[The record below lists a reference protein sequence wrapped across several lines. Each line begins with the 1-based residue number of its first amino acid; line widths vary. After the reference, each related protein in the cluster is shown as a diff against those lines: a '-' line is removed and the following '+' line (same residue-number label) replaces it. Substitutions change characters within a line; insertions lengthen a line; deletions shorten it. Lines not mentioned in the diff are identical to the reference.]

1 MEKQRKLASRIT
13 IHPDIR
19 GGRPCIRGMRI
30 SVHDILDW
38 LASGMTQQDISRDY
52 SELEREDI
60 EAALR
65 FVGERENKTQYL
77 VS

>member
-1 MEKQRKLASRIT
+1 METKLSTRIT
-13 IHPDIR
+13 IHPDVR

-30 SVHDILDW
+30 SVYDIIDW
-38 LASGMTQQDISRDY
+38 LASGMTQADILHDY
-52 SELEREDI
+52 TELEKEDI

-65 FVGERENKTQYL
+65 FVSDRKCHTKYQ

>member
-1 MEKQRKLASRIT
+1 MEKKPNLSSRIT
-13 IHPDIR
+13 LHPDIR

-30 SVHDILDW
+30 SVYDILDW
-38 LASGMTQQDISRDY
+38 LASGMTQKDILRDY
-52 SELEREDI
+52 SELEKEDI

-65 FVGERENKTQYL
+65 FVGERDNKTQYL

>member
-1 MEKQRKLASRIT
+1 MEKTNLSSRIT
-13 IHPDIR
+13 LHPDIR

-30 SVHDILDW
+30 SVYDILDW
-38 LASGMTQQDISRDY
+38 LASGMSQKDILRDY
-52 SELEREDI
+52 SELEKEDI

-65 FVGERENKTQYL
+65 FVGERDSKTQYL

>member
-38 LASGMTQQDISRDY
+38 LASGMTQQDILRDY

>member
-1 MEKQRKLASRIT
+1 MEKQPKLASRIT

-30 SVHDILDW
+30 SVYDILDW
-38 LASGMTQQDISRDY
+38 LASGMTQQDILRDY
-52 SELEREDI
+52 SELERGDI